1 RLGFLLV
8 QERDSSFDWKFEE
21 LEAKAW
27 EEKDDATLWSL
38 RGLIDLC
45 AIKVAVRLCRPRHCV
60 LDRFKILVSANDH
73 KVKITRNK
81 AYTGL
86 PKTELSWK
94 QVIESLHIACRV
106 GNLELLSTLISTGA
120 NINGT
125 DSDSMIALHIATSK
139 GKVEICDYLIQKGAI
154 IDVLDKKGQTP
165 LMHAVKSKEPKEKL
179 GGICHF
185 SLEVLKLGD
194 LECVIVCYSGE
205 VECLLAHSHGE
216 VAYSLSWLQ
225 VVKML
230 VSADV
235 SMINNKDEEGWTAL
249 HFAASNGCLEIT
261 KILKTYGE
269 TLEITDKDGYTP
281 SEIAARRGKME
292 VYDYLVEKTVI
303 TGLKLICNIRTPVIV
318 PATTLIVFVE
328 ARDCADPCK

>member
-1 RLGFLLV
+1 M
-8 QERDSSFDWKFEE
+8 E
-21 LEAKAW
+21 AW

-165 LMHAVKSKEPKEKL
+165 LMHAVKSKEPKL
-179 GGICHF
+179 MN
-185 SLEVLKLGD
+185 
-194 LECVIVCYSGE
+194 GE

-292 VYDYLVEKTVI
+292 VYDYLVEKKKIDIFTYSY
-303 TGLKLICNIRTPVIV
+303 
-318 PATTLIVFVE
+318 
-328 ARDCADPCK
+328 DPDLTHPYQEMDTSDVAQSVAFLVSSPSAINTHTMVTREKAGISIPRNGYI

>member
-1 RLGFLLV
+1 MRFRPFNLDLRFWIREGV
-8 QERDSSFDWKFEE
+8 C
-21 LEAKAW
+21 AW

-194 LECVIVCYSGE
+194 LECVIV
-205 VECLLAHSHGE
+205 
-216 VAYSLSWLQ
+216 
-225 VVKML
+225 VKML

-261 KILKTYGE
+261 KILKTYGA

-292 VYDYLVEKTVI
+292 VYDYLVEKV
-303 TGLKLICNIRTPVIV
+303 
-318 PATTLIVFVE
+318 
-328 ARDCADPCK
+328 